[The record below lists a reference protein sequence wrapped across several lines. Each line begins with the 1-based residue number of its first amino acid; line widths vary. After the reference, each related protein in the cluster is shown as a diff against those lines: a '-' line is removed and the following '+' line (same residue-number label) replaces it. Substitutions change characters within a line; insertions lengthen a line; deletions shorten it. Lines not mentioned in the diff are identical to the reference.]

1 MNLEVDDEEPA
12 VDVAPKGNS
21 LFSEVEDRRH
31 IGQAHHMFSR
41 FLNLRIFSRIF
52 LCFVFLQGRSKFYSD
67 QKVRLKNANTIV
79 YYI

>member
-1 MNLEVDDEEPA
+1 MFFNKFQANEEIKVLNLEVDDEEPA

-41 FLNLRIFSRIF
+41 FLNLRIYSRNF
-52 LCFVFLQGRSKFYSD
+52 LCFVFLQG
-67 QKVRLKNANTIV
+67 IV
-79 YYI
+79 